1 MNRAQRRAEA
11 KRSDKPFK
19 ETLKSLEKDDGKPQD
34 RTMEMWCW
42 RHQTK
47 WENEKHPTERDKK
60 KAEEIRL
67 KPFKKYDENGKLIM
81 GRRCGKCG
89 NEVLVSEKRAVLH
102 TGLEGSTDKQTD
114 EVKPNLDY
122 GINI

>member
-1 MNRAQRRAEA
+1 MSFR
-11 KRSDKPFK
+11 DVFK
-19 ETLKSLEKDDGKPQD
+19 TLEKDDGKPQD

-42 RHQTK
+42 RHKTK

-81 GRRCGKCG
+81 GRRCGKCF
-89 NEVLVSEKRAVLH
+89 NEVLVDEKRATLH
-102 TGLEGSTDKQTD
+102 VGLEGVTDKETD
-114 EVKPNLDY
+114 DVKPNLDY